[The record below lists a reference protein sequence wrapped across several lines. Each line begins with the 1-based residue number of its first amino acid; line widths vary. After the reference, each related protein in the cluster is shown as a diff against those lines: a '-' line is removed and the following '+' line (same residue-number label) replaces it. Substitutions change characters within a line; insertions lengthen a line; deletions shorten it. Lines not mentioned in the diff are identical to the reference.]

1 MNIENEIK
9 KIDRELSYNTLI
21 VCNIDLSSFV
31 FRAKDIL
38 GTYSL
43 ETLFFGI
50 SVSIPIADDFWVL
63 GY

>member
-1 MNIENEIK
+1 LNIENEMK
-9 KIDRELSYNTLI
+9 RIDRELSCNTLI

-31 FRAKDIL
+31 FRVKDIL

-50 SVSIPIADDFWVL
+50 SVSIRIADGFWVL
-63 GY
+63 GC

>member
-1 MNIENEIK
+1 MK
-9 KIDRELSYNTLI
+9 KIDRELSCNTLI

-31 FRAKDIL
+31 FRVKDIL

-50 SVSIPIADDFWVL
+50 LVSIRIADGFWVL
-63 GY
+63 GC